1 MMVLL
6 GTFATRV
13 VGGVGV
19 LKIVVLLIRV
29 DLVVLIQGYT
39 KRFLGGKTLQDIHI
53 IAYQSITFPVFVED
67 KHSNWHGQ
75 IFSLVERNHRSAK
88 DTILFIWERL

>member
-6 GTFATRV
+6 GTFATWV

-29 DLVVLIQGYT
+29 DLVVLIQRYT
-39 KRFLGGKTLQDIHI
+39 KRFLTGKTLEDIHI
-53 IAYQSITFPVFVED
+53 IAYQSITFLFLWKVRVPTGT
-67 KHSNWHGQ
+67 SR
-75 IFSLVERNHRSAK
+75 FSL
-88 DTILFIWERL
+88 W